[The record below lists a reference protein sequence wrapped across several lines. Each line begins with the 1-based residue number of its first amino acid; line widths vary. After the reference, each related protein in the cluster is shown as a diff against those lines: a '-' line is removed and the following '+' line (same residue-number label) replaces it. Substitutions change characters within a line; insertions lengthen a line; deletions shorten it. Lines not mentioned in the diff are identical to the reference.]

1 MARGELL
8 TLGTC
13 DFIKKEF
20 GVGYH
25 LNVFAKNKNFND
37 LELKKSLLNS
47 VNRRSTIESEHYLAE
62 DKI

>member
-13 DFIKKEF
+13 DFIKKKF

-37 LELKKSLLNS
+37 LELKKSLLHS
-47 VNRRSTIESEHYLAE
+47 VNRRSTIESE
-62 DKI
+62 